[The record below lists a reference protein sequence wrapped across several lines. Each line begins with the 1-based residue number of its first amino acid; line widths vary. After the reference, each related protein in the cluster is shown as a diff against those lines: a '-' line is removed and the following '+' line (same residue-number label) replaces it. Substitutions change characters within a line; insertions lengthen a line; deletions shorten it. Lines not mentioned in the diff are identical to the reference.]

1 MSIYSIYKAT
11 NIYNGKSYIGFAARC
26 PARKTEHLN
35 ESYREKSACYHTHFH
50 RAIRKYGFDAF
61 VWEII
66 FQSENGEYTLQ
77 QMEPHFIQLHNT
89 FLNGYNQTKGGEGS
103 LGRKHSEETK
113 SKIREKRKLQVIS
126 EETRRKMSLSKKGR
140 PKPQSMRDKLKGNKN
155 AQRLR

>member
-11 NIYNGKSYIGFAARC
+11 NIYNGKSYIGFAARW

-66 FQSENGEYTLQ
+66 FNLKMENTRCNKWNHISYNYTI
-77 QMEPHFIQLHNT
+77 HF
-89 FLNGYNQTKGGEGS
+89 
-103 LGRKHSEETK
+103 
-113 SKIREKRKLQVIS
+113 
-126 EETRRKMSLSKKGR
+126 
-140 PKPQSMRDKLKGNKN
+140 
-155 AQRLR
+155 